1 MSVNKKPFKEAYF
14 FQPLTAKEKE
24 RKKCFC
30 FSKRD
35 KDYKRKRKKEVYQNG

>member
-24 RKKCFC
+24 RKKCFTTG
-30 FSKRD
+30 
-35 KDYKRKRKKEVYQNG
+35 KKYCKGK